1 MDTIFFAIFSIS
13 YFILLLLVIR
23 LLKKP
28 YVESSIYLLP
38 VIAGLFYDNTI
49 LTIGRIIG
57 EGDFL
62 ENLNIARYWIHAF
75 FTPLLVL
82 FAWKTLEQAN
92 MQWARKTS
100 IRILAIG
107 LTALLVF
114 LELFTE
120 VFNLNIEAK
129 WEFGVL
135 SYRSLDPSSGPPF
148 MILVV
153 SFVLVVVSILI
164 WIKQKW
170 ACFFIGSLLMIIGSA
185 IQWPIKSG
193 AITNLFEL
201 ILIISL
207 LGTAYFQRKT

>member
-38 VIAGLFYDNTI
+38 IIAGLFYDNTI

-100 IRILAIG
+100 IRIFAIG
-107 LTALLVF
+107 LTALLMF

-135 SYRSLDPSSGPPF
+135 SYRSLDSSSGPPF

-170 ACFFIGSLLMIIGSA
+170 ACFLLA
-185 IQWPIKSG
+185 
-193 AITNLFEL
+193 L
-201 ILIISL
+201 
-207 LGTAYFQRKT
+207 Y

>member
-1 MDTIFFAIFSIS
+1 MDTIFYCFFSI
-13 YFILLLLVIR
+13 ILFLLAIR

-28 YVESSIYLLP
+28 YVSSTIYLLP
-38 VIAGLFYDNTI
+38 VIVGLFYDNAI
-49 LTIGRIIG
+49 LAIGRFIG
-57 EGDFL
+57 EGNLL

-92 MQWARKTS
+92 FQWAKKTS
-100 IRILAIG
+100 IRISVIV
-107 LTALLVF
+107 LTALLVL
-114 LELFTE
+114 LELFME

-129 WEFGVL
+129 WEYGVL
-135 SYRSLDPSSGPPF
+135 SYSSIAPSSRPPI

-153 SFVLVVVSILI
+153 SLVLLAASILI
-164 WIKQKW
+164 WMKQKW
-170 ACFFIGSLLMIIGSA
+170 AWFFIGSLLMIIGSA

-193 AITNLFEL
+193 AITNLLEL

>member
-1 MDTIFFAIFSIS
+1 MDAIFFTIFSFV
-13 YFILLLLVIR
+13 YFILFLLAIS
-23 LLKKP
+23 LLKKH
-28 YVESSIYLLP
+28 YVRSTVYLIP

-49 LTIGRIIG
+49 LTIGRFID
-57 EGDFL
+57 EGDLL

-75 FTPLLVL
+75 FTPFLVL
-82 FAWKTLEQAN
+82 FAWKTLEQASL
-92 MQWARKTS
+92 QWARKTS
-100 IRILAIG
+100 IRISAIG
-107 LTALLVF
+107 LTALLVL
-114 LELFTE
+114 LELYTE

-135 SYRSLDPSSGPPF
+135 SYRSLEPSSNPPF
-148 MILVV
+148 MILIV
-153 SFVLVVVSILI
+153 SLVLVVASILI
-164 WIKQKW
+164 WTKQKW
-170 ACFFIGSLLMIIGSA
+170 AWFFIGSLLMIIGSA